1 MNFAPGAI
9 ILDDIIG
16 GTLQVGEVP
25 NARLETDLTSLADA
39 LTVGGIVPH
48 ANLTEYLATLAP
60 ALTAAGIVPNANLTP
75 RLRDFTNALTA
86 GSKVPHANLTG
97 ELVTLAT
104 ALMAG
109 GKVPHANLTGELVT
123 LANALLGG
131 GKVPLQYIVR
141 GMTYG
146 VSTAQ
151 RTLLGGETLIKDFVL
166 PNVLANDLVIAWGWV
181 KAYKGIGAAGAVAA
195 GVKRT
200 AGTAAIYWTY
210 DALHG
215 IAFDTDNPAPQAWEK
230 AFCAVGR
237 VTTGGTLTLS
247 LYGTSHGSSSVC
259 EIGDGQLHT
268 WVFPL
273 S

>member
-109 GKVPHANLTGELVT
+109 GKVPHANLTDY
-123 LANALLGG
+123 LAQLAASLAGG
-131 GKVPLQYIVR
+131 GNVPWDKIMRVDGSSYN
-141 GMTYG
+141 
-146 VSTAQ
+146 
-151 RTLLGGETLIKDFVL
+151 GGAIVL
-166 PNVLANDLVIAWGWV
+166 PTGGIAITQVNCGNVYTNERFIVSGMAITS
-181 KAYKGIGAAGAVAA
+181 KGPPNPGSIGIDVR
-195 GVKRT
+195 KES
-200 AGTAAIYWTY
+200 GTAVINFFHSYHQVAQ
-210 DALHG
+210 
-215 IAFDTDNPAPQAWEK
+215 IAPDVWVGEPAYLNCCGTGE
-230 AFCAVGR
+230 
-237 VTTGGTLTLS
+237 VTTGGTLTFGL
-247 LYGTSHGSSSVC
+247 HGFSKNGDSTVG
-259 EIGDGQLHT
+259 IGGGQLAV
-268 WVFPL
+268 WIL
-273 S
+273 AQS